1 MLKVGIS
8 VKMSFILFIQL
19 ISSQC
24 VQEILINI
32 FSEIIHVLRYQFHI
46 LDLILMVIR
55 SQIAKKLVLKPVS
68 YNSISFVDLRVLTSI
83 RYVEIYRNSRDARK
97 NYLKKID
104 CSL

>member
-32 FSEIIHVLRYQFHI
+32 FSEIIHVLRYQFYI

-83 RYVEIYRNSRDARK
+83 
-97 NYLKKID
+97 
-104 CSL
+104 